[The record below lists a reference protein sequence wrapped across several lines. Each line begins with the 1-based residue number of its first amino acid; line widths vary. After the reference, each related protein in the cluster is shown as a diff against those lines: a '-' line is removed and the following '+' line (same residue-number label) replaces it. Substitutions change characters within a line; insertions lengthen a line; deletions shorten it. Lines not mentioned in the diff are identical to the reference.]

1 MVTKRVGQ
9 SERKG
14 ERGRQRQRATYA
26 QLSRIFAACKANEIT
41 AGKRIVR
48 GVESRE
54 REGVRSEGRGVGY
67 FWGGVDWLCS
77 LLPCN
82 NIILRRI
89 MS

>member
-9 SERKG
+9 RETEGARERD
-14 ERGRQRQRATYA
+14 RQRATYA

-54 REGVRSEGRGVGY
+54 RRGEKRGESSEGG
-67 FWGGVDWLCS
+67 WL
-77 LLPCN
+77 LLGW
-82 NIILRRI
+82 R
-89 MS
+89 

>member
-9 SERKG
+9 RETKG
-14 ERGRQRQRATYA
+14 ERERQRQRGTYA

-54 REGVRSEGRGVGY
+54 RSGVERGEEWVGGLAT
-67 FWGGVDWLCS
+67 FGVALTGSALCYPVTTS
-77 LLPCN
+77 FCAV
-82 NIILRRI
+82 
-89 MS
+89 